1 MNGRDIIL
9 KLAEVFL
16 AGLLVV
22 MLAGMIRGSTQN
34 PDFGRLEAKVEAE
47 LPLEQLERADE
58 QLLRRLYDLNAGEMK
73 NWILYTA
80 LDNMDVEE
88 LLLVEAA
95 KEGQVSKIR
104 QAVEKRVETQR
115 NHFEG
120 YGPEQLKL
128 IEKYVIWESDPYLL
142 FVISE
147 NAEAVKEGF
156 VKGLYEE
163 R

>member
-1 MNGRDIIL
+1 MNRWDIL
-9 KLAEVFL
+9 LRLAKVLL

-22 MLAGMIRGSTQN
+22 MLAGLIRGSAWN
-34 PDFGRLEAKVEAE
+34 PDFDVLEARVEAQ
-47 LPLEQLERADE
+47 LPLDQLEQGDE
-58 QLLRRLYDLNAGEMK
+58 QLLRRLYGLNAGDLK

-80 LDNMDVEE
+80 SDNMDVEE
-88 LLLVEAA
+88 LLLVEASE
-95 KEGQVSKIR
+95 EGQVSR
-104 QAVEKRVETQR
+104 LREAVEKRVETQK

-128 IEKYVIWESDPYLL
+128 IDKHVIRESEPYLL

-147 NAEAVKEGF
+147 NAEAVKAEF